1 MGDEENTEIKSNF
14 SDNTNKII
22 LVEHTKIDPNS
33 HDMLM
38 TEPNKIDTSEEE
50 FLVIEAKNKDKRND
64 KLLTKKEILKK
75 VSYGTGFR
83 EALNNIVS
91 GEMGAII
98 FIQNANSANL
108 YQGGFRINSKFT
120 AKRLTE
126 LAKMDGAI
134 VLSEDF
140 KKIFHANA
148 LLTPNKNITT
158 LETGTRHQAAER
170 TAKQTGGMVIAVSE
184 RLGKITVYYGNA
196 KYVLEN
202 TESLLR
208 RATETLQILDKQKDV
223 LNELIIN
230 LNLLEINNLVSVS
243 DVCLILEKFEMV
255 NKMID
260 ILDELLTE
268 LGKEGTIVLM
278 RKREITRG
286 IDKEREL
293 IIKDYISG
301 QIRAKAFFNNISF
314 EGLLDLSNM
323 AKVLLKKA
331 PESNISPKG
340 YRILNKTSLSKD
352 KIQSLIKHFK
362 TLENILN
369 SDKEAIKKILKTETD
384 KFFEEVNTLREHS
397 MLGKK
402 I

>member
-75 VSYGTGFR
+75 VSSGTGFR

-170 TAKQTGGMVIAVSE
+170 TAKQTGGMVI
-184 RLGKITVYYGNA
+184 
-196 KYVLEN
+196 
-202 TESLLR
+202 
-208 RATETLQILDKQKDV
+208 LDKQKDV

-230 LNLLEINNLVSVS
+230 VNLLEINNLVSVS